1 MRLPFPERIPLP
13 VALLA
18 ATVLVGMQQLQGTN
32 LNFSL
37 YSFLFI
43 VIATIAFNAAGGFT
57 RPSGSYIF
65 FYAVLGVILGIV
77 YKAYLGEPGDS
88 VLRTPVKTMQVF
100 TGGITAMLLATLV
113 SRKIT
118 RRKPYLGNILKE
130 KDLRN
135 AAIGCF
141 AFGLFLSITNAIL
154 PHQNGSVLSA
164 ISQLDRF
171 LSMSIIIATF
181 YTVKKSKGTKG
192 FSLLVLV
199 TMGGTF
205 AFGLIA
211 FGKEAMFTPLLCW
224 FVAASSLRL
233 RIRPYQIV
241 AGGLAVYV
249 MFHFLVPYSQYGRD
263 QVPLEATLT
272 DRIAIA
278 FTLVTNLDGVRT
290 QYLDSRADTEPD
302 GLAYFYEPQGF
313 FDRLTMVGPDD
324 ALIDITDKN
333 GPAGLLVIPADFA
346 NWIPHFI
353 WPNKPPSGN
362 GNQLAHKIGGIVG
375 DDDFTTGVS
384 FTPSG
389 EAYHIAGWTGVF
401 VVAPLIWIL
410 LFTVFDSLCGD
421 VRESPWGLLVIAV
434 FAHVGPEGMLDG
446 AIYVVWFGT
455 LGILFTALLTSYVMP
470 LLGTLIAGAEQT
482 GLVRF
487 RRTSA
492 PPIRKSLSL
501 GLGPSPV
508 RVSRWH
514 RQS

>member
-13 VALLA
+13 VAMLA
-18 ATVLVGMQQLQGTN
+18 ATVLVGLQQLQGTN

-37 YSFLFI
+37 YTFLFT

-65 FYAVLGVILGIV
+65 FYAVLGVLLGVV

-100 TGGITAMLLATLV
+100 TGGITAMLVAALV
-113 SRKIT
+113 SRKLT
-118 RRKPYLGNILKE
+118 RRNPYLGKILKE

-141 AFGLFLSITNAIL
+141 AFGLFLSVTNAVL
-154 PHQNGSVLSA
+154 PHQNGSILSA
-164 ISQLDRF
+164 VTQLDHF
-171 LSMSIIIATF
+171 LPMSIIIATF
-181 YTVKKSKGTKG
+181 YTVKRSQGTRG
-192 FSLLVLV
+192 FSTLVLV

-205 AFGLIA
+205 AFGLVA
-211 FGKEAMFTPLLCW
+211 FGKEAMFTPILCW
-224 FVAASSLRL
+224 LVAASSLRL
-233 RIRPYQIV
+233 KIRPYQIV
-241 AGGLAVYV
+241 LGGLVLYV

-263 QVPLEATLT
+263 QVPLDATFA
-272 DRIAIA
+272 DRAAIA
-278 FTLVTNLDGVRT
+278 FTLVTDLDGVRT
-290 QYLDSRADTEPD
+290 QYLDSRVDAELDS
-302 GLAYFYEPQGF
+302 LAYYSEPQGF
-313 FDRLTMVGPDD
+313 FDRLTMIGPDD
-324 ALIDITDKN
+324 ALINITDKN

-346 NWIPHFI
+346 NWIPHFL

-375 DDDFTTGVS
+375 DEDFTTGIS

-389 EAYHIAGWTGVF
+389 EAYHLAGWTGVF

-421 VRESPWGLLVIAV
+421 VRESPWGLLMIAV
-434 FAHVGPEGMLDG
+434 FSHIAPEGMLDG
-446 AIYVVWFGT
+446 AIYIIWFGSV
-455 LGILFTALLTSYVMP
+455 GILFIAILTSYVMP

-482 GLVRF
+482 GLIRL
-487 RRTSA
+487 RRTLA
-492 PPIRKSLSL
+492 PPIPHRLSL
-501 GLGPSPV
+501 ALAPPPV
-508 RVSRWH
+508 RISRWH
-514 RQS
+514 RQP